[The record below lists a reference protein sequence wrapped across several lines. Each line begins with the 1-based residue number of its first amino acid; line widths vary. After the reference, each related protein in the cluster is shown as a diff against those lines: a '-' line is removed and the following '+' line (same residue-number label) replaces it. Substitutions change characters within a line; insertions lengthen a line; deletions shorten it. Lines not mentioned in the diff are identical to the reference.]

1 MSDKERNY
9 SNKILYPRGITLPG
23 YEIASLRTGYHMP
36 IAFPDLPL
44 SSLLYLKTINAAV
57 FYDWGSSRN
66 KFGKATYSSYGI
78 ELTTDT
84 HFFRLTYP
92 IRLGIRTG
100 YETQHKKMFADLIFS
115 IGLSI

>member
-1 MSDKERNY
+1 MSHKERNY

-57 FYDWGSSRN
+57 F
-66 KFGKATYSSYGI
+66 KATYSSYGI